1 MENSPIETAPAEK
14 GSMGLTTQIFIAMI
28 AGIVLGLG
36 INIATTN
43 DWLGAGGTSWLDA
56 MIVDGLFDAVGKIFV
71 ASLKLLVVPLV
82 FVSLVAG
89 VSALQ
94 DNSRMGSMAGRALA
108 LYLVTTALAITLA
121 LMLAIFVQPG
131 HGIDMATAST
141 FAAKEAPPLKDVLIN
156 IVPSNPFKAFVEGN
170 MLQVIVFS
178 LLTGFAVSKCGEP
191 GQRIAA
197 FFHDFDAVI
206 MTMVGFLMK
215 LAPYG
220 VFCLLAKLFA
230 GLGVDALVSMSKYVI
245 TVVIALLLH
254 GLGVYSLLFKLL
266 TGLNPLRLLNKMRPA
281 MMFAFSTAS
290 SGATIPVTLRTV
302 ENRVGADNRVAA
314 FTIPLGATINM
325 DGTAIMQ
332 GVATVF
338 IAQAFNVDM
347 SVTDYLTVI
356 MTATLASVG
365 TAGVPGV
372 GLITLAMVLQ
382 QVGLPVE
389 GIAMIIGVDRLLD
402 MMRTAVN
409 ITGDAMI
416 TTVVAKKEN
425 LLDINRF
432 NSDIE
437 PAADMDVKL

>member
-1 MENSPIETAPAEK
+1 
-14 GSMGLTTQIFIAMI
+14 MGLTGRIFIAML
-28 AGIVLGLG
+28 AGTALG
-36 INIATTN
+36 IAINITESAN
-43 DWLGAGGTSWLDA
+43 WLGATGSAWIDDVL
-56 MIVDGLFDAVGKIFV
+56 INGLFDGVGKIFV

-89 VSALQ
+89 ITALQ
-94 DNSRMGSMAGRALA
+94 DNTRMGPMAGRALL
-108 LYLVTTALAITLA
+108 LYLVTTAIAISLALLLAI
-121 LMLAIFVQPG
+121 MIQPG
-131 HGIDMATAST
+131 SGIDMVSSSDFT
-141 FAAKEAPPLKDVLIN
+141 AKEAPPLKDVFVN
-156 IVPSNPFKAFVEGN
+156 MVPSNPFKAFVEGN

-178 LLTGFAVSKCGEP
+178 LLFGFAVSRCGEP

-197 FFHDFDAVI
+197 LFRDFDAVI
-206 MTMVGFLMK
+206 MTMVSFLMK

-220 VFCLLAKLFA
+220 IFCLLTKLFA
-230 GLGVDALVSMSKYVI
+230 SLGVDALMSMAKYVL
-245 TVVIALLLH
+245 TVAFALLLH

-266 TGLNPLRLLNKMRPA
+266 TRLNPLILLQKMRPA

-302 ENRVGADNRVAA
+302 ENRLGADNRVAA
-314 FTIPLGATINM
+314 FTVPLGATINM

-409 ITGDAMI
+409 VTGDAMV
-416 TTVVAKKEN
+416 TTVVAQKEN
-425 LLDINRF
+425 MLDEERF
-432 NSDIE
+432 HSDIE
-437 PAADMDVKL
+437 PAAEMDVKV